1 MVNQSFLSKMNKKS
15 EEKGTTYPFLCRLFD
30 ILISVLNRHITLF
43 QGQIILYGGQIILFE
58 GRIILFGG
66 HIILFE
72 GRIILY
78 GGHIILFEGRII
90 LYGGHIIFSNP
101 SRKVINPSKLMIL
114 DVKI

>member
-43 QGQIILYGGQIILFE
+43 QGQIILYGG
-58 GRIILFGG
+58 

-90 LYGGHIIFSNP
+90 LYGGHIIFSKP
-101 SRKVINPSKLMIL
+101 SIKVIKPSKMMIL
-114 DVKI
+114 DVIISN